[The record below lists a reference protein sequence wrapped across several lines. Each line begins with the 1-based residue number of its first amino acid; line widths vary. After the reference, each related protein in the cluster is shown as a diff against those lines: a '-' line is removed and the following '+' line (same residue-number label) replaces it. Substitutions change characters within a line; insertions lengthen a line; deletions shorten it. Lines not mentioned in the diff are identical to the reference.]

1 VNKAR
6 EESLRNTTKL
16 PKAGQVNL
24 EYLKFLDQVVEIWKI
39 EGSPEKDVND
49 VIQVSLF
56 LSFSLSQVKEV

>member
-6 EESLRNTTKL
+6 EESLRKTTKL

-39 EGSPEKDVND
+39 EGSPEKDGSKVND

-56 LSFSLSQVKEV
+56 LSLFPE